1 MSTPLESATSGTLS
15 RLDHAILDPAEEF
28 FDAIGMMQGET
39 APLKRA
45 AVGAAVGYAIAY
57 TMKPGF
63 AFDPTTGKPRPW
75 KVTASGAD
83 QDKATWFPA
92 WAFSVLPAFVFG
104 AMI

>member
-1 MSTPLESATSGTLS
+1 MSTPLERATDGTLS

-45 AVGAAVGYAIAY
+45 AVGAALGYAVAY

-63 AFDPTTGKPRPW
+63 AFDPVTGKPRPW
-75 KVTASGAD
+75 KVTAKGSD
-83 QDKATWFPA
+83 QDEATWFPA